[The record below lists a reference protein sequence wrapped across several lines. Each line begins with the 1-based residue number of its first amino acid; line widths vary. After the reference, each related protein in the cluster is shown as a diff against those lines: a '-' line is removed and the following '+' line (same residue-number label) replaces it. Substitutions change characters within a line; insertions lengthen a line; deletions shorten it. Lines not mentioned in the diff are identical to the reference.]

1 MNHSDT
7 TNGRANPVDQD
18 KALPSREVTLAE
30 LVRTVESHFSKKI
43 EDAPLASI
51 ITDILDELPI
61 AVFIKDAECRHVF
74 VNKANEDLFQRPR
87 ADVLN
92 KTDRDL
98 FPNEL
103 SRQLMKVDGQVISTG
118 ETIKDTETIKSKDGR
133 ELIIDTVRTR
143 LEDAKGRRWLLGITK
158 DMTDIKR
165 RERDLEQAKQL
176 AEAAERSK
184 SEFLANMSHEIR
196 TPMNGIMGMAELL
209 QETEMDSKQKMF
221 ANVIAKS
228 GAALLVVINDILD
241 FSKITAGQLELMNE
255 SFNLA
260 EAIEDVATLVSSRAA
275 EKDIELVV
283 RFDHEMPKMLIGDAG
298 RIRQVLTNMVGNAV
312 KFTDVGHVCVHVNGA
327 TEVETN
333 QCKLSVRIEDTGTGI
348 PDDNLASVFDKF
360 SQVDASA
367 TRRHEGT
374 GLGLSISKS
383 LIELMG
389 GQVGAESEEGKGS
402 TFWFEISLPISDED
416 HNDIKVPADVT
427 GARIAVIDDNIVNRC
442 ILSEQLEA
450 WKFEHAELESGELGL
465 YFLRKAAEHGLLP
478 DLLILDYQMPN
489 MNGQQVLEEI
499 RTDDVLRNLPVLVLT
514 SVDTG
519 SIGHELA
526 RLGISASLPKPARS
540 SLLLETIIDVV
551 SRARSGRDVNMKVM
565 NEPKAKSPR
574 MQALT
579 NTANAKAGN
588 VLPNLETAQSV
599 PSESAEL
606 DILVAEDN
614 SVNQILMSN
623 ILDEMGYSYEIVENG
638 KLAVEAVKQKKP
650 RLILMDISMPEMNGM
665 EATGV
670 IREYEAKAECST
682 PIIGVT
688 AHALKGD
695 QEKCIAAG
703 MDDYVSKPVS
713 VAELKNKLESY
724 LGRKSADESTA
735 A

>member
-1 MNHSDT
+1 MNFSDT
-7 TNGRANPVDQD
+7 TNGPENSVDRD
-18 KALPSREVTLAE
+18 EVLPTRGVSLAD
-30 LVRTVESHFSKKI
+30 LARTVESHFNKKI
-43 EDAPLASI
+43 EDTPLASI

-87 ADVLN
+87 AGVLN
-92 KTDRDL
+92 KTDFDL
-98 FPNEL
+98 FPNDL
-103 SRQLMKVDGQVISTG
+103 SRQLMKVDGKVISTG
-118 ETIKDTETIKSKDGR
+118 ETIQDIEVIKKNDGS
-133 ELIIDTVRTR
+133 ELIIDTARTR
-143 LEDAKGRRWLLGITK
+143 LEDAQGRRWLLGITK
-158 DMTDIKR
+158 DITEIKR

-209 QETEMDSKQKMF
+209 QATEMDSKQKMF
-221 ANVIAKS
+221 ANVISKS
-228 GAALLVVINDILD
+228 GAALLVIINDILD

-255 SFNLA
+255 SFDLA

-283 RFDHEMPKMLIGDAG
+283 RFDQKMPKILIGDAG

-312 KFTDVGHVCVHVNGA
+312 KFTDVGHVCVHVNG
-327 TEVETN
+327 ETDEETK

-348 PDDNLASVFDKF
+348 PADKLAKVFDKF

-389 GQVGAESEEGKGS
+389 GQVGAESEVGKGS
-402 TFWFEISLPISDED
+402 TFWFEISLPVSDEAQ
-416 HNDIKVPADVT
+416 NDITVPADVT
-427 GARIAVIDDNIVNRC
+427 GARIAVIDDNSVNRC

-489 MNGQQVLEEI
+489 MNGQQVLEAI
-499 RTDDVLRNLPVLVLT
+499 RSDDVLRDLPVLVLT

-519 SIGHELA
+519 TIGHELA

-565 NEPKAKSPR
+565 NEPKEKSAR

-588 VLPNLETAQSV
+588 VLPNLETAQNL
-599 PSESAEL
+599 PPESARL

-623 ILDEMGYSYEIVENG
+623 ILDEMGYNYEIVENG
-638 KLAVEAVKQKKP
+638 KLAVDAFKQKQP

-665 EATGV
+665 QATGA
-670 IREYEAKAECST
+670 IREMEEKADCST

-695 QEKCIAAG
+695 QEKSLEAG

-713 VAELKNKLESY
+713 VAELKSKLESY
-724 LGRKSADESTA
+724 LGEKSAEKSTA